1 MNPSIFREA
10 CWEKTALCCPYIS
23 TSMDGCPDYA
33 WHTCVPHARH
43 CADWTGRQ
51 MIWSLAKSRWIA
63 ACLGGA
69 RAEVASDVA
78 SELARS
84 TAMAAGQPASLAA
97 VRAPE
102 PLQARPDAA
111 VGKVACGRV
120 PGQATWVA
128 HAPLPEACTAAGEA
142 CRVVAGHAGG
152 GSCPFPALKPCWS
165 APDHACRVPHP

>member
-10 CWEKTALCCPYIS
+10 WWEKTAVCCPYIS

-33 WHTCVPHARH
+33 WHTCVPRARH

-51 MIWSLAKSRWIA
+51 MIWSLAKSRWSA

-84 TAMAAGQPASLAA
+84 TATAAGQPASLAA
-97 VRAPE
+97 VRGPE
-102 PLQARPDAA
+102 PLQARLDAA
-111 VGKVACGRV
+111 AGRGACGRV

-142 CRVVAGHAGG
+142 CRGG
-152 GSCPFPALKPCWS
+152 CRPCWRGTMPIPCTQTLLVS
-165 APDHACRVPHP
+165 P